1 MSGHRPAKGDGHRI
15 GLALAGGGPEGAVY
29 QIGAL
34 QALHETLEGID
45 LGDLHVYVGVSA
57 GSFIAACL
65 ANKLTTAQLC
75 RSTFEEDPSKLPF
88 SPKTFFTPAAKEM
101 LRRTLMTPG
110 LALEAVADYASSP
123 ADGSLF
129 EALTRLTR
137 ALPVGLFDNE
147 PIRAYLNKIF
157 AVHGRTD
164 DFRELDAKLVVV
176 AADLDS
182 GLAVKFGE
190 PGMDHIPISQAV
202 QASTAL
208 PGLYPPVEI
217 EGRHYVDGVLL
228 KTLHASVALDAEAE
242 LVLCLNPIVPVDTTD
257 SVEAGVMRRGKL
269 LHRGLPTV
277 LSQTFRT
284 LVHSRLT
291 AGLASYEE
299 RYPGA
304 DIVLFEP
311 DRDDYRM
318 FFTNVFTFSDRKAVC
333 QHAYHSTRRQLLKRR
348 AELEPIF
355 ALHGIRMRIDV
366 LEEERELG
374 PVSHLRRRPRAQVTD
389 DLNRTLSRLETLL
402 HASD

>member
-1 MSGHRPAKGDGHRI
+1 MGAMRPTKGEPPRI

-34 QALHETLEGID
+34 QALDEALQGID
-45 LGDLHVYVGVSA
+45 LADLHVYVGVSA

-65 ANKLTTAQLC
+65 ANKMTAAQLC
-75 RSTFEEDPSKLPF
+75 RSTFEEDPAKLPF
-88 SPKTFFTPAAKEM
+88 APRTFFTPAVKEM
-101 LRRTLMTPG
+101 LRRALMTPG
-110 LALEAVADYASSP
+110 LAIEAVADYVSSP
-123 ADGSLF
+123 ADRSLF

-157 AVHGRTD
+157 DLRNRTD
-164 DFRELDAKLVVV
+164 DFRKLEAKLVVV

-182 GLAVKFGE
+182 GQAVRFGE

-228 KTLHASVALDAEAE
+228 KTLHASVALDSEAD
-242 LVLCLNPIVPVDTTD
+242 LVLCLNPIVPVDTSA

-284 LVHSRLT
+284 LVHSRLS
-291 AGLASYEE
+291 AGLASYER
-299 RYPGA
+299 RYPHA

-333 QHAYHSTRRQLLKRR
+333 QHAYHSTRKQLLQRR

-366 LEEERELG
+366 LGEQRELG
-374 PVSHLRRRPRAQVTD
+374 PVSHMRARPRAQVTE
-389 DLNRTLSRLETLL
+389 DLNRTLSRLEALL
-402 HASD
+402 GESS